1 MRGQFEQ
8 SQFREAALNEEL
20 KGLKKRL
27 ISDSENYA
35 GSASTIV
42 SKEAELSETKEK
54 LEAMKIAI
62 ENKSV
67 LEKDLNQKLDQLEKD
82 NEKLT
87 KQMLKHMRRANELT
101 ETHEAV
107 FTIFRKLSF
116 FIYFQFDFQD
126 GRETSD
132 KDTEV

>member
-1 MRGQFEQ
+1 MRGQVEQ

-42 SKEAELSETKEK
+42 SKEAELSDTKEK

-116 FIYFQFDFQD
+116 FIYF
-126 GRETSD
+126 
-132 KDTEV
+132 

>member
-1 MRGQFEQ
+1 MRGQVEQ

-42 SKEAELSETKEK
+42 SKEAELSDTKEK

-116 FIYFQFDFQD
+116 FIYFSIWFSRWKRNF
-126 GRETSD
+126 G
-132 KDTEV
+132 